1 MKNLADLLS
10 DAYGATCEWQQS
22 VMYMHDE
29 DHHLNIDQCDKEMRL
44 RLKNLKEHL
53 NNMQDL

>member
-1 MKNLADLLS
+1 MGNLASLLS
-10 DAYGATCEWQQS
+10 DAYDATCEWQHS

-29 DHHLNIDQCDKEMRL
+29 QYHLAIDMCEKEMHL
-44 RLKNLKEHL
+44 RLKKLKEHL